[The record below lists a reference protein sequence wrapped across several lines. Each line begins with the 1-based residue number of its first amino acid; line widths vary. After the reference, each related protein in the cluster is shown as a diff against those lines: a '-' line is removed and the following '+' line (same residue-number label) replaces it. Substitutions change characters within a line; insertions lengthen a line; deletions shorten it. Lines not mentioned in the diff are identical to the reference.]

1 MLVMPWNVHMD
12 MLHNKTV
19 KNSLSVCLSDSLSE
33 GPFNS
38 YTTVCCPKIK
48 GFVLKS
54 PDPRRTD
61 QEVRFKGVL
70 QELATGYFLHAK
82 NG

>member
-1 MLVMPWNVHMD
+1 MRSAAVHFKVGVYASNAVECS
-12 MLHNKTV
+12 HGHVTKG
-19 KNSLSVCLSDSLSE
+19 S
-33 GPFNS
+33 FNS

-48 GFVLKS
+48 DFVLKS